1 MADADDEDGEDGEDG
16 NAVND
21 DGTTAGT
28 LLVEG
33 CEGGGGRIAPS
44 MGSIST
50 TTRPSER
57 RNDDDNVTRKQ
68 RYYTS
73 VKDRVSILESKR
85 RRWAESESERKRANE
100 RGRVA
105 RRGTSG
111 ARAGERRRKEGR
123 SSAIHERRR
132 NEKSA

>member
-50 TTRPSER
+50 TTTTRRARRPSER
-57 RNDDDNVTRKQ
+57 RNDDGKRNPQAALLHERQ
-68 RYYTS
+68 GS
-73 VKDRVSILESKR
+73 SIDFREQAATMGR
-85 RRWAESESERKRANE
+85 ERERAQESERKRAGGKARNE
-100 RGRVA
+100 RCA
-105 RRGTSG
+105 RW
-111 ARAGERRRKEGR
+111 
-123 SSAIHERRR
+123 
-132 NEKSA
+132 